1 MLRADL
7 MTEWLLRYLLADS
20 TKTMLEANSAMV
32 FIETGTFKIGGCDQI
47 RKPAWSGKSARFS
60 LVGLI

>member
-1 MLRADL
+1 
-7 MTEWLLRYLLADS
+7 
-20 TKTMLEANSAMV
+20 MLEANSAMV
-32 FIETGTFKIGGCDQI
+32 FIETRAFKIGGCDKI